1 MFYRICL
8 SLVLFILISFKN
20 ILYAEEDTTLMEY
33 HAFNNG
39 WTVYID
45 PTLDYRCLIQ
55 RYTNNGSDFRL
66 GTIVLEE
73 DAMAFLA
80 MFNNKWASIN
90 QGEEFEI
97 SIKFD
102 NDSPYAAGGIGV
114 NEIEPGFM
122 VNITN
127 EELVADFMLANTLSI
142 FVNNKFIEEVDLKGT
157 YNATEKLAECQDWTI
172 NTIESLLAEEGT
184 DPFSDTNKS
193 LKNKKNRDPFQ

>member
-33 HAFNNG
+33 HAFDNG

-45 PTLDYRCLIQ
+45 PTLDFRCLIQ
-55 RYTNNGSDFRL
+55 RITNNGSDFRL

-80 MFNNKWASIN
+80 MFNKKWTSIQ
-90 QGEEFEI
+90 QGDEFEF

-102 NDSPYAAGGIGV
+102 NDAPYYSTGIGV
-114 NEIEPGFM
+114 NEFEPGFM
-122 VNITN
+122 LNITN
-127 EELVADFMLANTLSI
+127 EELVSDFMLANTLKI
-142 FVNNKFIEEVDLKGT
+142 FVDDNLIEEVGLNGT
-157 YNATEKLAECQDWTI
+157 YSATEKLAECQDWAI
-172 NTIESLLAEEGT
+172 NTIESFLSEDGN
-184 DPFSDTNKS
+184 DPFGDTNNS
-193 LKNKKNRDPFQ
+193 FKNKKNRDPFK